1 MTKKIYKLELLCV
14 KFIPVLISISL
25 VLEPILYQYHIE
37 IEWLNYI
44 SGTSILTVIPMY
56 ISSIAYKFCEYYRLF
71 IHYILIHKV
80 VSIIDYQFGID
91 VTDEQFTNI
100 SLILLGVVI
109 ILFMYQ
115 HLRYLHKNKKNVKDF
130 KKVSTKNS

>member
-14 KFIPVLISISL
+14 KFIPILISISL
-25 VLEPILYQYHIE
+25 VLESILYQYHIE

-80 VSIIDYQFGID
+80 VSIIDYQFDTD
-91 VTDEQFTNI
+91 VTDGQFTNI
-100 SLILLGVVI
+100 SLILLGIVI

-115 HLRYLHKNKKNVKDF
+115 HLRHLHKNKKNVKDF